1 MEQLDL
7 IRTDSVSP
15 TSTSDSTE
23 SYQSHLAAYLCQEV
37 FTDMSVL
44 PLVFPDNMS
53 CFSRGSY
60 KEELARKRQLPVP
73 PMPRKGGVI
82 ARSEDNVSG
91 LTSRGGSLSPSISP
105 GSSPSRLTR
114 YSSD

>member
-1 MEQLDL
+1 MEPVVMEQLDL
-7 IRTDSVSP
+7 VRTDSISP

-44 PLVFPDNMS
+44 PLVFPSNIS

-60 KEELARKRQLPVP
+60 KEELARTRELPVP
-73 PMPRKGGVI
+73 PQPRRSGI
-82 ARSEDNVSG
+82 LARSDDNLAG
-91 LTSRGGSLSPSISP
+91 TYETLLSS
-105 GSSPSRLTR
+105 
-114 YSSD
+114 